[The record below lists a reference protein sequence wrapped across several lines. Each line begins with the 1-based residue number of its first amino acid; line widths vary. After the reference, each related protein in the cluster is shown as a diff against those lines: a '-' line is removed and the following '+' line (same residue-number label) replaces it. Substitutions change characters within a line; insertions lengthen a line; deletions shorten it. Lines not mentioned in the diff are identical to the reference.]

1 MRTKPCL
8 HCLPKSNTNPG
19 PLKTG
24 KNHFGEMLCG
34 ISITPQSE
42 GRGNVCGAPPQT
54 ALANLVGEFEN
65 RQKHAVPWTFSRE
78 AWTYVHSSPTQRR
91 RESFP

>member
-1 MRTKPCL
+1 MNAKPCL
-8 HCLPKSNTNPG
+8 LD
-19 PLKTG
+19 TG
-24 KNHFGEMLCG
+24 KNHFREILCG
-34 ISITPQSE
+34 ISITPQSK

-91 RESFP
+91 RESYP